1 MLAVCFESTIIDMSE
16 IFLISPPLFPKN
28 EIVFA
33 PFFFDISKPFV
44 TFFEF
49 PLVEIPITMSPE
61 LTKLSPSK
69 HGKDLDLLD
78 NEPDS
83 LEEALT
89 GE

>member
-1 MLAVCFESTIIDMSE
+1 MYYQSLFDSYFSPTRILVVSEERLKAAERKVKEDELTAVDVRITE
-16 IFLISPPLFPKN
+16 L
-28 EIVFA
+28 
-33 PFFFDISKPFV
+33 SKYRDELK
-44 TFFEF
+44 T
-49 PLVEIPITMSPE
+49 E